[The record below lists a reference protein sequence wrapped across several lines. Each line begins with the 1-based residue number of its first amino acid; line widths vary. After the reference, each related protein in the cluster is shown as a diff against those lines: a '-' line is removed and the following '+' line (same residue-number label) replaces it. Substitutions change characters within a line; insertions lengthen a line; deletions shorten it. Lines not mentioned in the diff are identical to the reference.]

1 MSGAPEVPPA
11 APARFPWPP
20 RKAVLN
26 EPDPLTCPIQA
37 RPDNGTVAPD
47 TFGPAKAITFAGQG
61 SMSTP
66 SKPIDVADESRGG
79 IEGRSEFDL
88 YLTTEMPA
96 VDLRQQ
102 LRRREP
108 WRYEVFFSNGVRTSE
123 FRTMAHFTRFPLT
136 KWDVFAREI
145 PAEAIRGGKALD
157 VGSNIGHHSFN
168 LRTRYDM
175 DVLGID
181 DHPRNL
187 EVANFLRNVSGL
199 DNIRFRHADA
209 NSFHSDETFDLVV
222 HFGTLDHLKHPM
234 QALENVAAMLR
245 CDGYLALELQ
255 TYKQGEDETLCKFV
269 ENGFNGDNTCWW
281 FLGKDALL
289 GMLRRSGFDRIE
301 VLHEWSSPDRIGPD
315 MRRLRLLARRAPT

>member
-1 MSGAPEVPPA
+1 
-11 APARFPWPP
+11 
-20 RKAVLN
+20 
-26 EPDPLTCPIQA
+26 
-37 RPDNGTVAPD
+37 
-47 TFGPAKAITFAGQG
+47 
-61 SMSTP
+61 
-66 SKPIDVADESRGG
+66 
-79 IEGRSEFDL
+79 
-88 YLTTEMPA
+88 
-96 VDLRQQ
+96 
-102 LRRREP
+102 
-108 WRYEVFFSNGVRTSE
+108 
-123 FRTMAHFTRFPLT
+123 MAHFTRFPLA
-136 KWDVFAREI
+136 KWDVFAKAI

-199 DNIRFRHADA
+199 DRIRFLHADA
-209 NSFHSDETFDLVV
+209 NSFRNDETFDLVV

-234 QALENVAAMLR
+234 QALEHVAAMLSP
-245 CDGYLALELQ
+245 DGYLALELQ

-281 FLGKDALL
+281 FLGKDALI

-315 MRRLRLLARRAPT
+315 MRRLRLLARKAPTALF